1 MVMRRNKLFFGGKD
15 IRRGSTDTINNAN
28 SCGETLREIAL
39 LACSALDF
47 DKVGKTTAIPV
58 ARLKNIVGVCC
69 LRVPNNGP
77 L

>member
-47 DKVGKTTAIPV
+47 DKVDDAEGQIV
-58 ARLKNIVGVCC
+58 AALSVLASVWRTQCHAS
-69 LRVPNNGP
+69 RT
-77 L
+77 